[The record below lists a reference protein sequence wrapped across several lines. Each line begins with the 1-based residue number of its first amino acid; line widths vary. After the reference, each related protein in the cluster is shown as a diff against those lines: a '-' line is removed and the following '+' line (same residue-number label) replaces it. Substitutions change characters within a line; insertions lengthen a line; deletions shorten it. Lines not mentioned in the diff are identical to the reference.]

1 MASHTVELPVQWGS
15 VVILHLLHIIVLVD
29 ELSLIEQ
36 SAAAQYYIFSFNFSE
51 LLNL

>member
-15 VVILHLLHIIVLVD
+15 VVILHLLHIVLVD